1 MGPKQGLVTILLPF
15 LLASSFP
22 LRNLH
27 AQEAKG
33 IKPGKTY
40 TSPLKDFEVTAPKL
54 CLGTKIQQEHDKTG
68 GTVAFVSDVGQIDRI
83 DYERLNADAATTI
96 AQADSA
102 VKLALYVEHLNS
114 TVLQPN
120 KATLLVKEP
129 FTFEQTETL
138 FAVAEFPGGSALAE
152 ATWSEGEMTLERKDS
167 VRGLMVFTRG
177 EFIYVLHHE
186 VGIDF
191 DAIWSC
197 GLSGQG
203 GPQLTPEERDQVA
216 KDGLQKFYAMIA
228 FK

>member
-1 MGPKQGLVTILLPF
+1 MSPTQRLVTILLPL

-27 AQEAKG
+27 AQETKG

-40 TSPLKDFEVTAPKL
+40 TSPLKNFEVTAPQL
-54 CLGTKIQQEHDKTG
+54 CLGTKLQEQQSKAG
-68 GTVAFVSDVGQIDRI
+68 GMVAFVSDVGQLDRI
-83 DYERLNADAATTI
+83 DYERLNADLVSTI

-102 VKLALYVEHLNS
+102 VKLALYVEQLNS

-120 KATLLVKEP
+120 EASLLVKEP
-129 FTFEQTETL
+129 FKFEQTDAL
-138 FAVAEFPGGSALAE
+138 FAVAAFPGGSTLAE
-152 ATWSEGEMTLERKDS
+152 ASWAEGKMTLERKDS
-167 VRGLMVFTRG
+167 IRGLMVFIRG
-177 EFIYVLHHE
+177 EFVYVLHHE

-216 KDGLQKFYAMIA
+216 KEGLQRFYTMIA